1 MRFTSADDVKSFVLN
16 YLLKKAP
23 PGDFDVMK
31 IDDTFDFL
39 EAGIIDSMGLLE
51 MIEAMED
58 HFKITVD
65 FEQMDTEKFTI
76 LGCFSRYVAE
86 HAVAVGR
93 GDNII

>member
-1 MRFTSADDVKSFVLN
+1 MSTTSADDVKSFVLN
-16 YLLKKAP
+16 YLLKKATS
-23 PGDFDVMK
+23 GEFDIMK

-39 EAGIIDSMGLLE
+39 EVGIIDSMGLLE

-65 FEQMDTEKFTI
+65 FEQMDAEKFTI
-76 LGCFSRYVAE
+76 LVCFSRYVAE

-93 GDNII
+93 